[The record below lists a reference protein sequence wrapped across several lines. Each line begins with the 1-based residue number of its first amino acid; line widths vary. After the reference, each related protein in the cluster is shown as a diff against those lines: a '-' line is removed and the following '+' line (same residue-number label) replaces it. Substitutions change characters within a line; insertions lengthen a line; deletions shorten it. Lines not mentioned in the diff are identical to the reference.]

1 MGMFDR
7 FFSNNAKP
15 ACNLF
20 IGASPD
26 HLIPVDDPTG
36 LGGYTLAID
45 KLIREEAP
53 DVVYCHS
60 GDPAD
65 LSMVHKA
72 LEYLSMMGSEIG
84 VAEQLPDE
92 EVAAIFGVDVRTY
105 QGTVIDPQGDAAAFH
120 GH

>member
-1 MGMFDR
+1 MGILSR
-7 FFSNNAKP
+7 LFSNGSTRP

-20 IGASPD
+20 IGTSPARM
-26 HLIPVDDPTG
+26 IPVDDPTG
-36 LGGYTLAID
+36 LGGYSLAID

-65 LSMVHKA
+65 LSMVRKS
-72 LEYLSMMGSEIG
+72 LEYLAMIGSEVG

-105 QGTVIDPQGDAAAFH
+105 QGTVIDPQGNAASY
-120 GH
+120 GR